1 MAPPALDK
9 KPEVQ
14 EWMLEFIQ
22 AFDVLSSRRTVGMG
36 ANPISM
42 QDILAYLQIYGSSDV
57 DLFVKY
63 IIAMDIE
70 FMQFINK
77 AKK

>member
-1 MAPPALDK
+1 
-9 KPEVQ
+9 
-14 EWMLEFIQ
+14 MLEFIQ
-22 AFDVLSSRRTVGMG
+22 GFDVLSSRRTVGMG

-42 QDILAYLQIYGSSDV
+42 PDILAYLQIYGSSSI

-70 FMQFINK
+70 FLQFINRD
-77 AKK
+77 KK